1 MAWFR
6 RPLTVVELLVNAASA
21 AQDVLAEQNGV
32 DVVGGTVGIGR
43 IDIWYVINTQVIII
57 ANDIRSYRSHQS

>member
-6 RPLTVVELLVNAASA
+6 RPLTVVKLLINAASA

-32 DVVGGTVGIGR
+32 DVVGGNRRNLENRHLLCHQYTG
-43 IDIWYVINTQVIII
+43 
-57 ANDIRSYRSHQS
+57 YRNSK